1 MPGEAEEHDAHG
13 DAHAPAR
20 GAPLPLRRLPAEVPT
35 EVAEVQGVEV
45 RAQLRRAR
53 VGRLVDLA
61 ACARR
66 RRYEE
71 QQAELHAEERRE
83 EQVAA
88 RTWSG

>member
-13 DAHAPAR
+13 DAHALAC
-20 GAPLPLRRLPAEVPT
+20 GAPLPLRRLAAEVQR
-35 EVAEVQGVEV
+35 AEVQGAEV
-45 RAQLRRAR
+45 TAQLRRAR

-61 ACARR
+61 ARARR

-88 RTWSG
+88 RAWSG